1 MTKNE
6 ILKETRGLCR
16 AQGCVLRTHKSFYI
30 NSRAAYYIAER
41 STNRI
46 LISHMTLS
54 TAHDRSLDD
63 SIRQALALN

>member
-6 ILKETRGLCR
+6 ILKETRSLCR
-16 AQGCVLRTHKSFYI
+16 NQDCVLRTHKSFYI
-30 NSRAAYYIAER
+30 NSKPAYYIAER
-41 STNRI
+41 STNRV

>member
-6 ILKETRGLCR
+6 IIKETRGLCR
-16 AQGCVLRTHKSFYI
+16 GQGCVLRTHTKFYI
-30 NSRAAYYIAER
+30 NGKTAYYIAER

-54 TAHDRSLDD
+54 SAYERSYKLHD
-63 SIRQALALN
+63 

>member
-16 AQGCVLRTHKSFYI
+16 AQGCVLRTHTNFYVEG
-30 NSRAAYYIAER
+30 RPAYYIALR
-41 STNRI
+41 CSDKVI
-46 LISHMTLS
+46 MSHMTLS

>member
-1 MTKNE
+1 MTKKE
-6 ILKETRGLCR
+6 IIKETRGLCR

-30 NSRAAYYIAER
+30 NSSSAYYIVER

-54 TAHDRSLDD
+54 SAYDRSLDD
-63 SIRQALALN
+63 SIHQALN

>member
-6 ILKETRGLCR
+6 ILKETRSLCR
-16 AQGCVLRTHKSFYI
+16 NQDCVLRTHKSCYI
-30 NSRAAYYIAER
+30 NSSAAYYIAER

-54 TAHDRSLDD
+54 SAYERSLDD
-63 SIRQALALN
+63 SIHQALALN

>member
-6 ILKETRGLCR
+6 MIKETRGLCR

-30 NSRAAYYIAER
+30 NSSYAYYIAER

-63 SIRQALALN
+63 SIRQALN

>member
-30 NSRAAYYIAER
+30 NSSSAYYIAER
-41 STNRI
+41 ITNRV

-54 TAHDRSLDD
+54 SAYERSLDD